1 MGFFSLESLYMNK
14 ILLIV
19 LLLLAVVLIG
29 YNITVVDFEKPF
41 EGDSVVALICII
53 ASLCAIVLLL
63 IFNAAKKIQKKVEE
77 ES

>member
-1 MGFFSLESLYMNK
+1 MNR

-19 LLLLAVVLIG
+19 LLVLAFGLIG
-29 YNITVVDFEKPF
+29 YNSTVVDFEHPL
-41 EGDSVVALICII
+41 EDESLVAIICIV

-63 IFNAAKKIQKKVEE
+63 IFNTARKIQKKIEE

>member
-1 MGFFSLESLYMNK
+1 MGFFSRESLYMNK

>member
-1 MGFFSLESLYMNK
+1 MGFFSRESLYMNK

-41 EGDSVVALICII
+41 EGDSVVALICIV